1 MDSPIG
7 WRRRRVS
14 AVDWRTW
21 HDEYDDSRSRMARR
35 LHVVQTQIRAAL
47 DHSPSG
53 PLRVISL
60 CAGQGRDLLGVL
72 ADHPRRDDVRARL
85 VELDAWNTALAEERS
100 RAAGLRQVDV
110 VTADA
115 SLTDHYRGMV
125 PADLVLVCGVFGN
138 ISDEDIERTIDACSQ
153 LCQTG
158 GTVIWTRHR
167 RAPDRVP
174 LICDW
179 FKMRG
184 FDLQWLSDRDVGF
197 GVGVHRF
204 TGEPQSLVSGT
215 RMFTF
220 VGSDVLRQGKAQA
233 GDA

>member
-21 HDEYDDSRSRMARR
+21 HDEYDDPRSRMARR

-85 VELDAWNTALAEERS
+85 VELDARNTALAEERS
-100 RAAGLRQVDV
+100 RA
-110 VTADA
+110 
-115 SLTDHYRGMV
+115 
-125 PADLVLVCGVFGN
+125 
-138 ISDEDIERTIDACSQ
+138 
-153 LCQTG
+153 
-158 GTVIWTRHR
+158 
-167 RAPDRVP
+167 
-174 LICDW
+174 
-179 FKMRG
+179 
-184 FDLQWLSDRDVGF
+184 
-197 GVGVHRF
+197 
-204 TGEPQSLVSGT
+204 
-215 RMFTF
+215 
-220 VGSDVLRQGKAQA
+220 
-233 GDA
+233 